1 MGLPALDELAPDA
14 LESARELELVSL
26 TGHQLAGADLR
37 GRTFRSCRLVRTALT
52 AADLRRT
59 TFDEV
64 EFEDCDLSSVR
75 LDDAQLHEVSFR
87 GCKLLGVDWS
97 TATRSLIGQPLL
109 FERCQLDFG
118 VFRAAKLRGSVFRDC
133 SAREVDLVGADLA
146 DADFA
151 GTNLERAR
159 FGETRLTGASLVG
172 ATGYALDPRENEV
185 HGLRVG
191 LPDGAELLRVFGI
204 AIEE

>member
-1 MGLPALDELAPDA
+1 MELPALDELTPDA
-14 LESARELELVSL
+14 LAGTRDLELVAL
-26 TGHQLAGADLR
+26 TGHQLVGADLS
-37 GRTFRSCRLVRTALT
+37 GRRFRTCRLVRTTLAR
-52 AADLRRT
+52 ADLRRT

-75 LDDAQLHEVSFR
+75 LDGAQLHEVAFR

-97 TATRSLIGQPLL
+97 TAARSLIGQPLV

-118 VFRAAKLRGSVFRDC
+118 VFRSANLRGSVFRDC
-133 SAREVDLVGADLA
+133 SAREVDLVGADLGEA
-146 DADFA
+146 TFA

-159 FGETRLTGASLVG
+159 FGETRLVDASLAG

-185 HGLRVG
+185 QGLKVG

-204 AIEE
+204 VVED